1 MTFEA
6 PDRNNPV
13 IDGTGI
19 MDETEIARGDV
30 NARFV
35 WPTSKNERF
44 DHQEVDSLQCKE
56 ASSEHDVEIEKTNI
70 GEKNDRSTWRGC
82 AWF

>member
-13 IDGTGI
+13 IDDTGI
-19 MDETEIARGDV
+19 MDEAEIARGDF

-44 DHQEVDSLQCKE
+44 DHQE
-56 ASSEHDVEIEKTNI
+56 EHPL
-70 GEKNDRSTWRGC
+70 
-82 AWF
+82 

>member
-6 PDRNNPV
+6 LDRNNPV
-13 IDGTGI
+13 IDDTGI
-19 MDETEIARGDV
+19 MDEAEIARGDV

-44 DHQEVDSLQCKE
+44 DHQE
-56 ASSEHDVEIEKTNI
+56 EHPL
-70 GEKNDRSTWRGC
+70 
-82 AWF
+82 

>member
-6 PDRNNPV
+6 PDRNNSV

-19 MDETEIARGDV
+19 MDEAEVARGAL

-44 DHQEVDSLQCKE
+44 DHLE
-56 ASSEHDVEIEKTNI
+56 EHPL
-70 GEKNDRSTWRGC
+70 
-82 AWF
+82 